1 MTRKC
6 RLASCGR
13 EFEAKYLDYKANDG
27 RHVQGHSV
35 HCCAR
40 CAVKAKIAR
49 GIEPQPE
56 TKIEKMLGQC
66 LEELKLTH
74 EPQKQIGALVVD
86 EFLPEYGIVIEAQG
100 DYWHTLP
107 RVVKHDAKRRSVL
120 HRLGYHILEIWE
132 KDFRDPD
139 VIKARILMFAA
150 KVVASRMTE
159 TAAA

>member
-1 MTRKC
+1 MTRNC

-13 EFEAKYLDYKANDG
+13 EFEAKYLDYKAKDG

-35 HCCAR
+35 YCSAR
-40 CAVKAKIAR
+40 CAVKAKIAK
-49 GIEPQPE
+49 GIAPQPE

-74 EPQKQIGALVVD
+74 ETQKNIGALVVD

-100 DYWHTLP
+100 DYWHSLP
-107 RVVKHDAKRRSVL
+107 RVVKHDSKRRTVL

-132 KDFRDPD
+132 KDFQDLD
-139 VIKARILMFAA
+139 VVKARILMFAG
-150 KVVASRMTE
+150 KVLASRM
-159 TAAA
+159 AAAA